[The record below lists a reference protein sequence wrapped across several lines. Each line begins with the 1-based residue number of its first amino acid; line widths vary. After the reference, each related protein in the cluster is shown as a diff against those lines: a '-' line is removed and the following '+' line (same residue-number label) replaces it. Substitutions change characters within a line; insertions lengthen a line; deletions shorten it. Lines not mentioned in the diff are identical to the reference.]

1 MAVAKYI
8 FGLNI
13 FTTII
18 SIIKKMLFSCFAKN
32 SGATILMHISF
43 LSGIILSA
51 KNKITGT
58 ITDTNGSPLFD
69 ISVLIKNVHAAT
81 IIKGGK
87 FRIIGSERQDPDR
100 SGLIGKLKINFR

>member
-1 MAVAKYI
+1 MAVANYI
-8 FGLNI
+8 SGLNI

-32 SGATILMHISF
+32 TGATILIHIPF
-43 LSGIILSA
+43 LSGIIVSA

-58 ITDTNGSPLFD
+58 ITDTNGSSLFD
-69 ISVLIKNVHAAT
+69 INVLIKNIHT
-81 IIKGGK
+81 SSIIKGGK
-87 FRIIGSERQDPDR
+87 FRIIGSERQNPDR